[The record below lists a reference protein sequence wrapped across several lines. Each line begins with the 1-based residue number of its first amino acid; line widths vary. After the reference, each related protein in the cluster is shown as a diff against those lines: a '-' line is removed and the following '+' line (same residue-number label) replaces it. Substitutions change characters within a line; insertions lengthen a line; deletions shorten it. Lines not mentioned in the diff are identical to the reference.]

1 MEIMV
6 EFIMFAEEFPTDE
19 VITQI
24 GIDCYRIC
32 KKGDIVLMGQHKQ
45 LSRIETHTSVMY
57 STGYIETISTEEPIK
72 KMYNILDPRK
82 TQILESINQYGL
94 TAKFCIVIN
103 LTNNPEISL
112 SQEFVQLAAYLKAEI
127 EFDTYLDF
135 DKDVEVF
142 NG

>member
-1 MEIMV
+1 
-6 EFIMFAEEFPTDE
+6 
-19 VITQI
+19 
-24 GIDCYRIC
+24 
-32 KKGDIVLMGQHKQ
+32 
-45 LSRIETHTSVMY
+45 
-57 STGYIETISTEEPIK
+57 IETISTEEPIK